1 VVKIETLC
9 DQSARPQTAVV
20 SADVD
25 QLRYAA
31 VYISCSPRYL
41 GAVTA
46 SSQAALPRRVAVI
59 ILVYIC
65 LLQVFRGI

>member
-9 DQSARPQTAVV
+9 DQSAQPQTAVV

-41 GAVTA
+41 GAVR
-46 SSQAALPRRVAVI
+46 PHPKPHCRRCHGAW
-59 ILVYIC
+59 L
-65 LLQVFRGI
+65 